1 MKRIHTLLGIQSL
14 VGILVSI
21 NRLGTWTLGYVLPN
35 QFLRWVDFNNMLVLS
50 LISLVA
56 LYLLK
61 KTIEYDSPARDGR
74 AHTAWNLVFIIGLYL
89 TAASYGDHE
98 VTNYLHQRFCT
109 ADATSDLCRIII
121 FNDDEFS
128 HWVFF
133 SGFVMVNAA
142 ILSLQNIFP
151 YRGNLT
157 TADIALLALN
167 ALFLAA
173 AVLANLGF
181 EEIGLDLYV
190 VALLAFISTYLLWRG
205 GRQPMFLYY
214 TIAYWLGLVGSLIAQ
229 VMR

>member
-1 MKRIHTLLGIQSL
+1 MKRIHALLGVQSL

-35 QFLRWVDFNNMLVLS
+35 EFLRWVDFNNMLVLS

-61 KTIEYDSPARDGR
+61 KAIEYDSPAREGR
-74 AHTAWNLVFIIGLYL
+74 AHIAWNLVFIIGLYL

-98 VTNYLHQRFCT
+98 VTNYLHQRFCAT
-109 ADATSDLCRIII
+109 DTTSDQCRIII

-133 SGFVMVNAA
+133 TGFVMVNIA
-142 ILSLQNIFP
+142 ILFLQDIFP
-151 YRGNLT
+151 YKERISGT
-157 TADIALLALN
+157 DTALLSLN
-167 ALFLAA
+167 ALFLGA

-190 VALLAFISTYLLWRG
+190 VALLAFISAYLLRRR
-205 GRQPMFLYY
+205 GRQPMFIYY
-214 TIAYWLGLVGSLIAQ
+214 TVAYWLGLIASIIAQ
-229 VMR
+229 ALR

>member
-35 QFLRWVDFNNMLVLS
+35 EFLRWVDFNNMLVLS
-50 LISLVA
+50 LVSLVA

-61 KTIEYDSPARDGR
+61 KAIEYDSPAREGGV
-74 AHTAWNLVFIIGLYL
+74 HLAWNLVFIIGLYL

-98 VTNYLHQRFCT
+98 VTNYLHQRFCAT
-109 ADATSDLCRIII
+109 DTTSDLCRIVI

-133 SGFVMVNAA
+133 TGFVMVNVA
-142 ILSLQNIFP
+142 ILFLQNIFP
-151 YRGNLT
+151 HREKLSNI
-157 TADIALLALN
+157 DVALLSLN
-167 ALFLAA
+167 AVFLGA

-190 VALLAFISTYLLWRG
+190 VVLLALVSIYLLWRG
-205 GRQPMFLYY
+205 GRQPMFIYY
-214 TIAYWLGLVGSLIAQ
+214 TVAYWLGLISSLIAQ
-229 VMR
+229 TFR